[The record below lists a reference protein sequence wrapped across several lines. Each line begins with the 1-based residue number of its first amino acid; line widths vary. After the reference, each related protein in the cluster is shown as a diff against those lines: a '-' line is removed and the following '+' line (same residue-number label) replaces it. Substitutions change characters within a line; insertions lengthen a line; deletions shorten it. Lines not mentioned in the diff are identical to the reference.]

1 MQEKTEGRI
10 GVCVVEAGSLAT
22 VIVSRQ
28 IIVTYDYL
36 SLLMVTYRRVV
47 ISLNYCPPADLQ

>member
-47 ISLNYCPPADLQ
+47 VSQN